1 MEKTDAEPHSVKCTA
16 PTTSPLLKMIQERL
30 YKNMKQR
37 EEKKKSKLVLKKD
50 CSTAIFNIFSYELI
64 IFRKQ
69 MNDVPYLHVYT
80 ENLYS
85 KPFLIMLVIFFHAR
99 KISKIGPKVMVGV
112 C

>member
-1 MEKTDAEPHSVKCTA
+1 
-16 PTTSPLLKMIQERL
+16 
-30 YKNMKQR
+30 
-37 EEKKKSKLVLKKD
+37 
-50 CSTAIFNIFSYELI
+50 
-64 IFRKQ
+64 

>member
-1 MEKTDAEPHSVKCTA
+1 MHSTNYLTTFKDDSRKTLQKHETK
-16 PTTSPLLKMIQERL
+16 R
-30 YKNMKQR
+30 R
-37 EEKKKSKLVLKKD
+37 KKKSKLVLKKD

-69 MNDVPYLHVYT
+69 INDVPYLHVYT